1 MYRGY
6 IEYRGMIYRGYIEI
20 MKEKME
26 TTIWALGIIP
36 IIKWAP
42 IVCGWIQIQMDYAV
56 PQEIQGLNKLL
67 TSDVRSSAGMEIA
80 EY

>member
-1 MYRGY
+1 
-6 IEYRGMIYRGYIEI
+6 MIYRGYIEI

-42 IVCGWIQIQMDYAV
+42 IVCGGYKRITQS
-56 PQEIQGLNKLL
+56 PQKIQGLNKLL
-67 TSDVRSSAGMEIA
+67 TSDVRSSAVMEIA